1 MTQYPLMQRE
11 DKLLETIKTLDNT
24 VKPKHDVRSI
34 RHTVHTTIEKT
45 NTKKNEVDT

>member
-1 MTQYPLMQRE
+1 MSKMPVRAE

-24 VKPKHDVRSI
+24 LKPKHDVRSI
-34 RHTVHTTIEKT
+34 RHTVHTIIEKT